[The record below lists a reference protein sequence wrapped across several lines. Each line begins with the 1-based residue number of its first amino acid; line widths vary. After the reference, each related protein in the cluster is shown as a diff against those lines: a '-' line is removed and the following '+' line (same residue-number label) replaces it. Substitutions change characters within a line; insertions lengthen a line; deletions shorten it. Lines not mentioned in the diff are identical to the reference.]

1 MFVHVYVHPNPV
13 PISPGEAYEVCNLN
27 LFHNSNRDQLL
38 IREQKSAS
46 ARIRPSAREAD
57 RASLQESD
65 RTSDR
70 ETDRASLT

>member
-13 PISPGEAYEVCNLN
+13 LVSPGEAYEVCNLN

-46 ARIRPSAREAD
+46 ARIRPSAREAA
-57 RASLQESD
+57 RESLQESD
-65 RTSDR
+65 RASDE
-70 ETDRASLT
+70 ETDRATLT